1 MTTEIPKG
9 LYCYHAPIVTQTDG
23 VPVITK
29 RYCPHLAC
37 DITYCCEKYGKEID
51 DLCKCADCMIGEWKN
66 DPNDHGKYF
75 SWPNSGD

>member
-9 LYCYHAPIVTQTDG
+9 LYCYHAPTVTQTDG

-29 RYCPHLAC
+29 LKCPYLEDSIFCNRYQQ
-37 DITYCCEKYGKEID
+37 EID

-75 SWPNSGD
+75 PWPKPGD